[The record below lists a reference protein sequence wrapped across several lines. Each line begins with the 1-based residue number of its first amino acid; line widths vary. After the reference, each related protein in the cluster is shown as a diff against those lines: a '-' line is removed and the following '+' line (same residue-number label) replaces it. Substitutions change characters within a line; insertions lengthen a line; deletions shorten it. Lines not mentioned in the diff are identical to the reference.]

1 MYCRECATWAS
12 RKFKWLRSSR
22 ADRHC
27 NFEGHHSIAKPAGH
41 TIPVPQPPSADRSA
55 GGRRGT
61 SSPIANAP
69 AAQQTCSARA
79 ASPGLTAL
87 PEMEG
92 AGGRGLLAKRFAGHY
107 RPRMRWSFRIARVSG
122 IDVRV
127 HVTSALAVSFLA
139 LNLAAP
145 QGPRG
150 VALGVLLICG
160 MFVCLTLHE
169 LGHGLVAQRL
179 GVSVTEI
186 LLLPIGGVARLA
198 NEPRRPHHELLIALA
213 GPLVNAVIAILLLL
227 VLDHYRVPLDV
238 SDFGSLTEL
247 SPLGL
252 VRALF
257 WGNAVLASFNMLPAL
272 PMDGGRMF
280 RALLSLSLGRSRAT
294 RIAAAVGQLL
304 AIVLVGIA
312 FKQDW
317 GALVLVAIF
326 VFVGAA
332 QERAAVRASEL
343 LGELRAGEV
352 CDPNAVVFAPHEQVG
367 HVLDTL
373 VRSPQA
379 HFAVFYGKDLVGTI
393 GREQVLAS
401 APRVGLDAPLSSLM
415 RREFVAID
423 AGTPL
428 DEVRCRLLELA
439 GRPVVVRS
447 LTGYAGVL
455 GFEDMQRI
463 TIVAERLAQAG
474 IRRPQAVPDPAL
486 H

>member
-1 MYCRECATWAS
+1 
-12 RKFKWLRSSR
+12 
-22 ADRHC
+22 
-27 NFEGHHSIAKPAGH
+27 
-41 TIPVPQPPSADRSA
+41 
-55 GGRRGT
+55 
-61 SSPIANAP
+61 
-69 AAQQTCSARA
+69 
-79 ASPGLTAL
+79 
-87 PEMEG
+87 
-92 AGGRGLLAKRFAGHY
+92 
-107 RPRMRWSFRIARVSG
+107 MRWSFRVARVSG

-127 HVTSALAVSFLA
+127 HVTFALAVVFLA
-139 LNLAAP
+139 RNLAVP
-145 QGPRG
+145 HGPRG
-150 VALGVLLICG
+150 AAFGLLLICAL
-160 MFVCLTLHE
+160 FASLTLHE
-169 LGHGLVAQRL
+169 LGHCLAAQRL

-198 NEPRRPHHELLIALA
+198 NEPIKPQHELLIALS
-213 GPLVNAVIAILLLL
+213 GPLVNLLIALFSLL
-227 VLDHYRVPLDV
+227 VLDHHHIPLDAKDLV
-238 SDFGSLTEL
+238 SLTEP
-247 SPLGL
+247 STLGL
-252 VRALF
+252 LRALF
-257 WGNAVLASFNMLPAL
+257 WGNAVLAMFNMLPAL
-272 PMDGGRMF
+272 PMDGGRVF
-280 RALLSLSLGRSRAT
+280 RSLLSLSLGRSQAT
-294 RIAAAVGQLL
+294 RIAAAVGQVL

-312 FKQDW
+312 FKKDW
-317 GALVLVAIF
+317 GPLALVAML

-379 HFAVFYGKDLVGTI
+379 HFAVFYGKELVGTI

-401 APRVGLDAPLSSLM
+401 APRVGLDAPLSALM
-415 RREFVAID
+415 RREVFAID

-428 DEVRCRLLELA
+428 DEVRRRLLDLA

-455 GFEDMQRI
+455 GFEDLQRI
-463 TIVAERLAQAG
+463 TLVAERLAQAG

>member
-1 MYCRECATWAS
+1 
-12 RKFKWLRSSR
+12 
-22 ADRHC
+22 
-27 NFEGHHSIAKPAGH
+27 
-41 TIPVPQPPSADRSA
+41 
-55 GGRRGT
+55 
-61 SSPIANAP
+61 
-69 AAQQTCSARA
+69 
-79 ASPGLTAL
+79 
-87 PEMEG
+87 
-92 AGGRGLLAKRFAGHY
+92 
-107 RPRMRWSFRIARVSG
+107 MRWSFRIARVSG
-122 IDVRV
+122 IDVRM
-127 HVTSALAVSFLA
+127 HVTFALAVIFFA
-139 LNLAAP
+139 LNLALP

-150 VALGVLLICG
+150 AAFGALLIG
-160 MFVCLTLHE
+160 ALFASLTLHE
-169 LGHGLVAQRL
+169 VGHCLVAQRL

-186 LLLPIGGVARLA
+186 LLLPIGGVARLV
-198 NEPRRPHHELLIALA
+198 NEPRKPLHELLIALA
-213 GPLVNAVIAILLLL
+213 GPLVNVVIALLLLL
-227 VLDHYRVPLDV
+227 VLDHYRIPLDANDLV
-238 SDFGSLTEL
+238 SLTEPT
-247 SPLGL
+247 PLGL

-257 WGNAVLASFNMLPAL
+257 WGNAVLAVFNLLPAL

-294 RIAAAVGQLL
+294 RIASAVGQVI

-312 FKQDW
+312 FKKDW
-317 GALVLVAIF
+317 GPLALVGMF

-352 CDPNAVVFAPHEQVG
+352 CDPNAVVFAPQEQVG

-373 VRSPQA
+373 VRCPQA
-379 HFAVFYGKDLVGTI
+379 HFAVFYGKELVGTI

-415 RREFVAID
+415 RREVFAID

-428 DEVRCRLLELA
+428 DEVRRRLLELA

-455 GFEDMQRI
+455 GFEDLQRI